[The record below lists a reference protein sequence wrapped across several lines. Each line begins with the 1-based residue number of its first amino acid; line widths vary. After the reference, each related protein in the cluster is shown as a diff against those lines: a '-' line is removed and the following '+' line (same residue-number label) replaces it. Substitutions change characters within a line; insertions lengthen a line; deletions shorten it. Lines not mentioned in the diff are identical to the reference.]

1 MASALQ
7 IFFLKNSTGEAAW
20 MSDETFQE
28 RSPDV
33 TTQQEEKIK
42 RKRGIL
48 ILLDAENVVVL
59 NVFQKSIMLEL
70 LYK

>member
-1 MASALQ
+1 
-7 IFFLKNSTGEAAW
+7 